1 VTSRARVTLTAV
13 LATGA
18 TVLPAT
24 EALAKHARDGR
35 FSGRTDQRY
44 HGKRGKTVFT
54 VERNGTRL
62 RNLEIDL
69 LYTCP
74 KYGQWPSKMVIRTT
88 KIQYYSGIFLRTG
101 NFRGRAYSGHR
112 AKSQI
117 RMAGRF
123 HPHRHRPRTAAR
135 DHVGHHRPRR
145 AGDVH
150 GGRQLLRRAAVRLRV
165 AGGGRRPRR
174 QAPPPAAA
182 PGARRCSPRRP
193 LSDPAR
199 YADARRQRPPSPGD
213 VGA

>member
-44 HGKRGKTVFT
+44 HGKRGKAVFT

-101 NFRGRAYSGHR
+101 NFRGRAYGGHR
-112 AKSQI
+112 AKIQI

-123 HPHRHRPRTAAR
+123 TRTVTAR
-135 DHVGHHRPRR
+135 GQLR
-145 AGDVH
+145 AIMSVIT
-150 GGRQLLRRAAVRLRV
+150 GRGVRETCTAV
-165 AGGGRRPRR
+165 ANFY
-174 QAPPPAAA
+174 
-182 PGARRCSPRRP
+182 GARRF
-193 LSDPAR
+193 
-199 YADARRQRPPSPGD
+199 G
-213 VGA
+213 